1 MATIKGQNLRILVSQ
16 DGMTPRC
23 IAAALQCTVHA
34 ALQLQEDTTKD
45 TDNDWINQEPVGVN
59 WDVSAESVVLDGVV
73 RGAGVTSSDIGGIS
87 PVPYFGTVLLTLP
100 AGKTIT
106 ARSLNYHGNII
117 IGGTPPI
124 SSALATGTEG
134 SVSYTNS
141 GSSSMSVVVGTPY
154 NDAQVEWFITEDANA
169 TYVEELT
176 IGAEYD
182 LLFSIT
188 KGAKNREV
196 GSVTKASITASWSIG
211 GISPIPYYG
220 PSTLITLPAGKAIT
234 AKTMEHH
241 DLVIVGGVPPITSA
255 LAQGDN
261 GQVTYTNETDS
272 DMSVIVGCPYEGEAM
287 DYYIHDPNTMQCE
300 GNAIL
305 NDIDYKAPNQDMST
319 AALKFTGNGELTLLF

>member
-1 MATIKGQNLRILVSQ
+1 MATVKGQNLRILVSQ

-73 RGAGVTSSDIGGIS
+73 RGEGITSSDIGGIS

-182 LLFSIT
+182 LLFALT
-188 KGAKNREV
+188 HGTQNRQT
-196 GSVTKASITASWSIG
+196 GTVTKRTATATNTLISIA
-211 GISPIPYYG
+211 PVQYYG
-220 PSTLITLPAGKAIT
+220 PLLSISVPAGKAIT
-234 AKTMEHH
+234 VITPNHN
-241 DLVIVGGVPPITSA
+241 DNVIVTSSPPSSPA
-255 LAQGDN
+255 LATGDN
-261 GQVTYTNETDS
+261 GRVKYINTGDS
-272 DMSVIVGCPYEGEAM
+272 AVNVAIGCPHQNDPME
-287 DYYIHDPNTMQCE
+287 YYIHDADVVQVL
-300 GNAIL
+300 GKAIL
-305 NDIDYKAPNQDMST
+305 NDLDYKAPNQDMST
-319 AALKFTGNGELTLLF
+319 ASLKFTGNGELTMLF